1 MSNDKVKIFPLVLS
15 MGLIASVAAALLSGV
30 FLITEAPI
38 KAAMQKK
45 TNAALQQVLPA
56 FDNQP
61 AEEAITVDDVKFYV
75 ARKDGALVGF
85 AGETVSNKGYGGEI
99 TVLAGVKM
107 DGTVGTVLVTKQTE
121 TPGLG
126 TVVCGRTREKTLSGL
141 IKGIKETGLPP
152 NRILDQFNGMK
163 ATVGETPWAVKKDG
177 GTLDAIT
184 GATITSR
191 AVGGAVFAI
200 AEAFANQRDAL
211 MAKLTSNE

>member
-1 MSNDKVKIFPLVLS
+1 MSNGNIKILPLMLS
-15 MGLIASVAAALLSGV
+15 MGIISCGAAALLAWV
-30 FLITEAPI
+30 FLITETPI
-38 KAAMQKK
+38 QQAMKQK

-61 AEEAITVDDVKFYV
+61 AEEAVTAGDVRFYV
-75 ARKDGALVGF
+75 ARKEGAVVGF
-85 AGETVSNKGYGGEI
+85 AGEAVSNKGYGGEI
-99 TVLAGVKM
+99 TVLAGVAL

-141 IKGIKETGLPP
+141 IKGVQENGLPP

-163 ATVGETPWAVKKDG
+163 AAAGESPWAVKKDG
-177 GTLDAIT
+177 GNLDAIT

-191 AVGGAVFAI
+191 AVGDAVFTI
-200 AEAFANQRDAL
+200 AEAFAQNSAGL
-211 MAKLTSNE
+211 LKEKN